1 LKWSKFK
8 TIALIVAVFNLAVL
22 LILIKRSNV
31 DIGVIVLNSTYLGG
45 FFVLCNEKILELW
58 AKRANS
64 KNKGL
69 AIRKT
74 ILFVLGWLFL
84 IVAFVLSLQKLLKE
98 YL

>member
-1 LKWSKFK
+1 MKWSKLK
-8 TIALIVAVFNLAVL
+8 ILALIVAVFNLAVL

-31 DIGVIVLNSTYLGG
+31 DVSVIVLNSTYLGG
-45 FFVLCNEKILELW
+45 FFVLCNEKILELCV
-58 AKRANS
+58 KRSNS

-84 IVAFVLSLQKLLKE
+84 IVAFILSLQKVLNE